1 MLFTF
6 SLGYF
11 STIVAGAFSYPLD
24 TLRRRLMMT
33 SATATKFKSNSDCIK
48 KIKSEGGWKAFFRGT
63 VANILGGL
71 TGAAVFSVYDKMKVE
86 YIKKYSS
93 Y

>member
-1 MLFTF
+1 MLYTF

-24 TLRRRLMMT
+24 TIRRRLMMT
-33 SATATKFKSNSDCIK
+33 SGTNSKFKNNSDCIK
-48 KIKSEGGWKAFFRGT
+48 KINSEGGWKAFFRGT
-63 VANILGGL
+63 VANILGGI
-71 TGAAVFSVYDKMKVE
+71 TGAVVFSVYDKMKVE
-86 YIKKYSS
+86 YVKKYSS